1 MEVESCWTVPLN
13 FLNTMYESLYGTCET
28 NIKSQLNQRGKIKK
42 KDPRIVVVFT
52 VMEHLKKKSE
62 EKGFQPF
69 LWV

>member
-1 MEVESCWTVPLN
+1 
-13 FLNTMYESLYGTCET
+13 MYESLYGTCET